1 MNQILEQMLGPDFAS
16 MFGEDYSEALVALR
30 ANIIDGQ
37 NKVAIV
43 AATVVI
49 GSSYAGPF
57 PDPQEKYE
65 QRMQNM

>member
-1 MNQILEQMLGPDFAS
+1 MLGPEFTS
-16 MFGEDYSEALVALR
+16 ILGEGYSEALVALR

-49 GSSYAGPF
+49 GNSYAGPF

-65 QRMQNM
+65 QRMRNM